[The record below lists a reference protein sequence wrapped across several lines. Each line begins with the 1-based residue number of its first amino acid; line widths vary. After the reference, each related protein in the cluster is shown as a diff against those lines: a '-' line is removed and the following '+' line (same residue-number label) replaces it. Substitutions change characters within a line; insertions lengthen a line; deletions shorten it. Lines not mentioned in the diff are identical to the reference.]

1 MRIMNENPHS
11 TTPLPDSAFA
21 FHGSHSRAVDAKGRF
36 NLPFKFLRGG
46 SGPEEEKFVVCEGAD
61 GSLSLLPHSVWLA
74 NYNRLRQGEPGPK
87 LRAYL
92 RRMSTNSKTVEPD
105 SQGRVAV
112 SREILAEIGVDKK
125 VMIVGMGNYME
136 LWDPATL
143 AAMNAEDEGDDAFN
157 DEFFR

>member
-1 MRIMNENPHS
+1 MNESPSINPV
-11 TTPLPDSAFA
+11 LPETAFA
-21 FHGSHSRAVDAKGRF
+21 FHGSHTRVVDAKGRF

-46 SGPEEEKFVVCEGAD
+46 AGPEEDKFVVSKGAD
-61 GSLSLLPHSVWLA
+61 GSLSLLPHSVWVA
-74 NYNRLRQGEPGPK
+74 NFNRLRQGEPGPK

-92 RRMSTNSKTVEPD
+92 RRMSTNSKVVEPD

-112 SREILAEIGVDKK
+112 SHEILAEFGIDKK
-125 VMIVGMGNYME
+125 IIIVGVGSYME

-143 AAMNAEDEGDDAFN
+143 EAMNAEIEGEAAFN

>member
-1 MRIMNENPHS
+1 MNDHPGSN
-11 TTPLPDSAFA
+11 PLPESAFA
-21 FHGSHSRAVDAKGRF
+21 FHGSHTRAVDAKGRF

-46 SGPEEEKFVVCEGAD
+46 SGPEEEKFVVSKGAD

-74 NYNRLRQGEPGPK
+74 NFNRLRQGEPGPK

-92 RRMSTNSKTVEPD
+92 RRMSTGSKVVEPD

-112 SREILAEIGVDKK
+112 SHEILAEFGIAKK
-125 VMIVGMGNYME
+125 ITIVGMGNYMG
-136 LWDPATL
+136 LWDPAAL
-143 AAMNAEDEGDDAFN
+143 EAFNAETDGDEAYN

>member
-1 MRIMNENPHS
+1 MNDYPGS
-11 TTPLPDSAFA
+11 TPLTESVFA
-21 FHGSHSRAVDAKGRF
+21 FHGSHTRAVDAKGRF

-46 SGPEEEKFVVCEGAD
+46 SGPEEAKFVVSKGAD

-74 NYNRLRQGEPGPK
+74 NFNRLRQGEPGPE

-92 RRMSTNSKTVEPD
+92 RRMSTGSKVVEPD

-112 SREILAEIGVDKK
+112 NAEILSEFGITRKIT
-125 VMIVGMGNYME
+125 IVGMGNYME
-136 LWDPATL
+136 LWDPTAL
-143 AAMNAEDEGDDAFN
+143 AAFNAESEGDAAFN

>member
-1 MRIMNENPHS
+1 MNEHYQNP
-11 TTPLPDSAFA
+11 TMPDPAFA
-21 FHGSHSRAVDAKGRF
+21 FHGSHTRAVDAKGRF

-46 SGPEEEKFVVCEGAD
+46 SGPEEEKFVISKGAD
-61 GSLSLLPHSVWLA
+61 GSLSLLPNSVWTA
-74 NYNRLRQGEPGPK
+74 NFNRLRQGDPGPN

-92 RRMSTNSKTVEPD
+92 RRMSTSSKVVEPD

-112 SREILAEIGVDKK
+112 SKAILAEFGIDKK
-125 VMIVGMGNYME
+125 ITVVGMGNYME

-143 AAMNAEDEGDDAFN
+143 EAINADSEADATFN

>member
-1 MRIMNENPHS
+1 MDDS
-11 TTPLPDSAFA
+11 LGSTPLPESAFA
-21 FHGSHSRAVDAKGRF
+21 FHGSHTRSVDAKGRF

-46 SGPEEEKFVVCEGAD
+46 SGPEEEKFVVSKGAD

-74 NYNRLRQGEPGPK
+74 NFNRLRQGKPGPE

-92 RRMSTNSKTVEPD
+92 RRMSTNSKVVEPD

-112 SREILAEIGVDKK
+112 SHEILSGFGISKK
-125 VMIVGMGNYME
+125 ITIVGMGDYME

-143 AAMNAEDEGDDAFN
+143 EAFNAEGEGDAAYN